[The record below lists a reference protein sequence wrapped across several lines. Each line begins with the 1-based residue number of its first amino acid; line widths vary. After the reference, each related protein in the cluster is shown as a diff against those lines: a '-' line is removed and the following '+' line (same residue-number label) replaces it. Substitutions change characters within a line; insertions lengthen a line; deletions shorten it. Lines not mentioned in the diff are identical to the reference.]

1 MKQLITMSI
10 SLRKTSINFLT
21 GVEYDDANI
30 NADKFDADSDDD
42 PVADEVFKRTVV
54 KLKKKPLMKL
64 SEIEDFD
71 ELRFE

>member
-1 MKQLITMSI
+1 MEDKIFACIPFTYTRDEKLV
-10 SLRKTSINFLT
+10 F
-21 GVEYDDANI
+21 EYDDENI